1 MLKPIAALTLLLLPL
16 LAGAAPMYRWTD
28 AQGQVHY
35 TQTPPP
41 GFNADKVAP
50 APPPSS
56 NPGVEAVRKL
66 NQTTDKA
73 AKEGAAQQAEADL
86 KKTERDGKCKQAQE
100 RVAFFEARTAHRIAS
115 KNEDGS
121 LSRMTTEEYDKKLA
135 EAREAVASSCN

>member
-1 MLKPIAALTLLLLPL
+1 MSKTTAALLLVLLPL
-16 LAGAAPMYRWTD
+16 LASAAPMYRWVD

-41 GFNADKVAP
+41 GFNADKVVP

-56 NPGVEAVRKL
+56 NPGMDAVHSF

-73 AKEGAAQQAEADL
+73 AKEGAKQKAEVDQ
-86 KKTERDGKCKQAQE
+86 KKAEKDGKCQRAQE

-121 LSRMTTEEYDKKLA
+121 LSRMTTEDYDKKLA
-135 EAREAVASSCN
+135 EAREAVAGSCN